1 MRLRFAVAIIVAM
14 LVPSLSSAA
23 TITLDATSRGAYRND
38 GVASTG
44 GSGTATGNY
53 LTGQLTTFQVLNEFR
68 GFYIFDLSTVTGP
81 IVSATFQVSR
91 GVYTSGDASE
101 TVALFDVSSS
111 LSALAALTGGVTAF
125 ADLGSGTSY
134 GSRAFTSADAPVT
147 PLSIAL
153 NAAALAN
160 LNAAGAGHFALGSA
174 IASLLGTSD
183 QSVFGATSSGYT
195 TRLVLETAPASVPEP
210 FSLLL
215 LGSGLTAMA
224 ARKRFWQSRTTHIS

>member
-81 IVSATFQVSR
+81 IVAATFQISR
-91 GVYTSGDASE
+91 GQYLGDASE

-134 GSRAFTSADAPVT
+134 GSRAFTSADPALT

-153 NAAALAN
+153 NAAALAG
-160 LNAAGAGHFALGSA
+160 LNAAGGGNFALGSA
-174 IASLLGTSD
+174 IATILGTSD
-183 QSVFGATSSGYT
+183 QIVFGGTSMGYT

-224 ARKRFWQSRTTHIS
+224 ARKRFWQSRTTRIS